1 MYERQDS
8 NSKLNIFIHMDVPDD
23 SVSPSVYTCTCTT
36 YAVSGISTFNSV
48 TNDQFQE
55 NAFYTSVADDIVVN
69 STMSDIHEVNTTV
82 DSLLQSCSAVNTDHK
97 DNMYAKKDLLSPVE
111 NIYKE
116 MDLETKDEKIF
127 QAVNEA
133 LTTGSLTPL
142 VKEELKCSIQSRR
155 MKEGKS
161 ELKVAFSGPKTYELS
176 ADEVVRVENRRV
188 QNRVAAQRF
197 RERQKLKADELQRK
211 CHKIESHN
219 TQLRYEMRK
228 LRQEKEQLRKSLEE
242 HSKVCPFVSQRIFTE
257 PRWY

>member
-8 NSKLNIFIHMDVPDD
+8 NSKLNIFIRMDGPAD
-23 SVSPSVYTCTCTT
+23 SVCPSVCTCTCTT
-36 YAVSGISTFNSV
+36 YAVSGISTFSSV
-48 TNDQFQE
+48 TSDQFQE
-55 NAFYTSVADDIVVN
+55 NAIYTSAADDIIVN
-69 STMSDIHEVNTTV
+69 STMADIHEINTNV
-82 DSLLQSCSAVNTDHK
+82 DSFLKSSNAVNTDHK
-97 DNMYAKKDLLSPVE
+97 DYATKDLLSPVE

-116 MDLETKDEKIF
+116 MDLESKDEKIF

-142 VKEELKCSIQSRR
+142 VKEELKYSIQSRR

-197 RERQKLKADELQRK
+197 RQRQKLKADELQRK

-219 TQLRYEMRK
+219 TQLRNEMRK

-242 HSKVCPFVSQRIFTE
+242 HLKVCPFVSQRIFTA